1 MSEADR
7 TFTRRIIIALTLLGI
22 AALVCY
28 TANLLLLIFA
38 AVLGAILLNA
48 AVVWVCARTHLKHE
62 FSYALVLFVIIAVVG
77 IGSWLLIPR
86 VVLQLGQLGA
96 AVPEGIKN
104 AQKWLDGTAAGRVVA
119 AHSAT
124 LFDGIAGR
132 ISHFGLE
139 AVDALI
145 ALGIAVVLSAYF
157 AASPTEYEEGM
168 LRLIPPDRRHRT
180 SRIFRDVVSA
190 MGWWMIGQL
199 VPMAVLGLASAVGL
213 LIVGVPLAF
222 TLGLFTG
229 VMIFIPFVGAIIAFI
244 VTTLVAVSSDPSKV
258 PPVAIIFIIIH
269 ILEGY
274 VLTPLVQK
282 RAVHLPPALTILSQ
296 VLMTTLFGFM
306 GLVLATPIAAGG
318 LVLVKRIYLDEPVES
333 PGFGSLSADV
343 K

>member
-7 TFTRRIIIALTLLGI
+7 TFTRRILIALALLGV

-62 FSYALVLFVIIAVVG
+62 FSYLLVLFVIIAVVG

-96 AVPEGIKN
+96 AVPEGVKN
-104 AQKWLDGTAAGRVVA
+104 AQKWLNGTAAGRVVA
-119 AHSAT
+119 SHSST
-124 LFDGIAGR
+124 LFDGIGSS
-132 ISHFGLE
+132 ISHFGFE

-145 ALGIAVVLSAYF
+145 ALGIAVVLSAYL

-168 LRLIPPDRRHRT
+168 LRLIPPDRRRRT
-180 SRIFRDVVSA
+180 SRVFRDVVSA

-199 VPMAVLGLASAVGL
+199 VPMTVLGIVSAVGL

-229 VMIFIPFVGAIIAFI
+229 IMIFIPFVGAIIAFI
-244 VTTLVAVSSDPSKV
+244 ITTLVAVSSDPSKV
-258 PPVAIIFIIIH
+258 PAVAIIFIVIH

-318 LVLVKRIYLDEPVES
+318 LVLVKRIYLEEPVES
-333 PGFGSLSADV
+333 PGFGPFRRT
-343 K
+343 